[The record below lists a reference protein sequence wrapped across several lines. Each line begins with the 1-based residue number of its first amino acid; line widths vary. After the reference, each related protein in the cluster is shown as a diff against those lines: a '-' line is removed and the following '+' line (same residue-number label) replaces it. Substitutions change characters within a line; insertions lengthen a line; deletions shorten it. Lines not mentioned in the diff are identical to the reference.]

1 VSAAQAQAQ
10 APAGA
15 TVTPIGDA
23 ARANRP
29 SPRALELAA
38 LAMGELEVV
47 FQRGATPALE
57 LLTGWEFRGINTPWW
72 ARAAGIKKFMKGF
85 FVDPSRPEPGAI
97 YGYNCPVV
105 QNRLDGP
112 WIAKPDDAAPKRF
125 GFYKVSRVDPTVR
138 DNAYL
143 HAVLLDYGKGRN
155 ATLDPSQ
162 GLRDYLVQVD
172 AGDLDLYLGKA
183 YYALGPARVATS
195 FFVLERHRV
204 GLRELARP

>member
-1 VSAAQAQAQ
+1 VSAAAMAS
-10 APAGA
+10 PPEGGA

-29 SPRALELAA
+29 SARALALAA
-38 LAMGELEVV
+38 MSMAELEVV
-47 FQRGATPALE
+47 FQRGQTPALE

-85 FVDPSRPEPGAI
+85 FTDPGRTGAI

-105 QNRLDGP
+105 QNRTDGP
-112 WIAKPDDAAPKRF
+112 WIARPDDAAPKRF
-125 GFYKVSRVDPTVR
+125 GFYKVSKVDPTVR

-143 HAVLLDYGKGRN
+143 HAVLLDYGKGGN
-155 ATLDPSQ
+155 GALDPSK
-162 GLRDYLVQVD
+162 GLRDYLVQVE

-183 YYALGPARVATS
+183 YYAVGPARVATS

>member
-1 VSAAQAQAQ
+1 MSAAAMAS
-10 APAGA
+10 PPEGGA

-29 SPRALELAA
+29 RALALAA
-38 LAMGELEVV
+38 MSMAELEVV
-47 FQRGATPALE
+47 FQRGQTPALE

-85 FVDPSRPEPGAI
+85 FTDPGRPGAI

-105 QNRLDGP
+105 QNRTDGP
-112 WIAKPDDAAPKRF
+112 WIARPDDAAPKRF
-125 GFYKVSRVDPTVR
+125 GFYKVSKVDPTVR

-143 HAVLLDYGKGRN
+143 HAVLLDYGKGGN
-155 ATLDPSQ
+155 GALDPSK
-162 GLRDYLVQVD
+162 GLRDYLVQVE

-183 YYALGPARVATS
+183 YYAVGPARVATS